1 MLRRGSVYS
10 IGSLIITP
18 KIEYYEDL
26 TDVELQQELCKI
38 VESNLLLK
46 LENDVYERYLSHRDP
61 DGLQAIAQIL
71 QTTKRVQRITT
82 PQNLALSVTS
92 LIGSTLALRDIDS
105 RMYIRNA
112 YYTPSLIMDRAPKR
126 VTKITYAQRI
136 EMVNTEIRELQEEIV
151 KLGQRLRRKKIHL
164 RARMQESEISIYETL
179 KTKEAFEE
187 QVVRKG
193 VDPITGKIPAEK
205 FIRFIEEWLKLGDII
220 MERIRLNVITLK
232 TQMQKVKLQ
241 LKHGN
246 KLSNSLR
253 VIDFEELKIEN
264 EECIRKIDEKN
275 QYLLGMKRIAGHY
288 SIALTK
294 HKGKLSN
301 LMSNM
306 NEITNKIV
314 SKDQEITKLKL
325 SQSVMKD
332 EIKKMEKQIES
343 ITELMEN
350 FRVPAI
356 IEFVK
361 MRAELHELHRIHR
374 HLSRERELQKIMLR
388 LNRQNYKNIIKQTAD
403 NISS

>member
-1 MLRRGSVYS
+1 
-10 IGSLIITP
+10 
-18 KIEYYEDL
+18 
-26 TDVELQQELCKI
+26 
-38 VESNLLLK
+38 
-46 LENDVYERYLSHRDP
+46 
-61 DGLQAIAQIL
+61 
-71 QTTKRVQRITT
+71 
-82 PQNLALSVTS
+82 
-92 LIGSTLALRDIDS
+92 
-105 RMYIRNA
+105 
-112 YYTPSLIMDRAPKR
+112 
-126 VTKITYAQRI
+126 
-136 EMVNTEIRELQEEIV
+136 
-151 KLGQRLRRKKIHL
+151 
-164 RARMQESEISIYETL
+164 
-179 KTKEAFEE
+179 
-187 QVVRKG
+187 
-193 VDPITGKIPAEK
+193 
-205 FIRFIEEWLKLGDII
+205 

-275 QYLLGMKRIAGHY
+275 QYLLGMKRIAGKEWIEFRDLGILIIAFDAGHY

-306 NEITNKIV
+306 NEITNRIV

-350 FRVPAI
+350 FRVMFLNFLMHLLYYNRILSHFPKYFFNKNFFI
-356 IEFVK
+356 SFSYERPLSKKSVK
-361 MRAELHELHRIHR
+361 L
-374 HLSRERELQKIMLR
+374 KKTP
-388 LNRQNYKNIIKQTAD
+388 KNIYIHIIFYCLMWFIQKM
-403 NISS
+403 S